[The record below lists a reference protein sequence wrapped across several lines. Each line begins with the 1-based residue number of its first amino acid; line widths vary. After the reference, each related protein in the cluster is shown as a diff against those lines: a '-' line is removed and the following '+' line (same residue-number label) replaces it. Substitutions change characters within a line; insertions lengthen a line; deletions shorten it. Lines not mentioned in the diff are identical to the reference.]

1 MAIRKR
7 AARGVNEEEQRLKN
21 RAVESDDNNPSTTN
35 KINENGKSSSC
46 SESSTDDLSLSS
58 LIPAIIIC
66 TLVSVA
72 SYVSCESI
80 NLAEDII
87 VATIRTF
94 VQLSLL
100 AALLSPLFRFVENHH
115 QNASKAAGG
124 NVLSRY
130 SAPIMV
136 LAYVLLFMLPLAAY
150 EASSRS
156 KLTLRP
162 TISNGSSNSYS
173 SNNNT
178 VFLIVI
184 TALFTS
190 VSTMAIVAIF
200 LIIKPTPRYSPRHV
214 IPLCGMLFN
223 NSLSSISLALD
234 ILFTE
239 LQSKHRESIELMI
252 SFGAN
257 VWTATRPSFRSVLF
271 SSMKPQINSMNVI
284 GLVAIPGMLT
294 GQVLGGS
301 SPTHAA
307 RYQIMIMC
315 LIMGAVFLSVS
326 ITVELVIWNAFDD
339 RGALRDDWIVDNDSL
354 RVSQLISSL
363 WAISVFSQGGAG
375 RRVSID
381 EMKAQVTP
389 ELIAVELSV
398 KQAEATKQ
406 QLDDDASPLFG
417 VDINGSYAMGS
428 RSMAAS
434 FTIPSNGTIAIL
446 RGESGIGK
454 STLLKTIAMLNTG
467 FTPSSTSTM
476 SLIGKDRESFHPTK
490 WRKQVL
496 YMPQN
501 GASKLQGTPK
511 SFLDFIASSH
521 HIKHTSKA
529 SVLESLTTRTTQYME
544 EWNVASPLSKL
555 SRPWMQLSGGE
566 SQRILLA
573 IAMSTEPTVLLLD
586 EPTSALDLQAKLA
599 VERSLKAIAENGC
612 AIVLVTHDEEQM
624 NRLGTMWLSLDVL

>member
-35 KINENGKSSSC
+35 KINENGKSSS
-46 SESSTDDLSLSS
+46 SSKSSTDDLSLSS

-136 LAYVLLFMLPLAAY
+136 LAYVLCFMLPLAAY

-162 TISNGSSNSYS
+162 TISNGSSNN
-173 SNNNT
+173 NNNT

-257 VWTATRPSFRSVLF
+257 VWTATRTSFRSVLF

-339 RGALRDDWIVDNDSL
+339 RGALRDDWIMDNDSL

-375 RRVSID
+375 RQVSID
-381 EMKAQVTP
+381 EMKALATP

-398 KQAEATKQ
+398 EQAEATKQ
-406 QLDDDASPLFG
+406 QPDDDASPLFG

-434 FTIPSNGTIAIL
+434 FTIPANGTIAIL

-467 FTPSSTSTM
+467 FTPSSNSTM
-476 SLIGKDRESFHPTK
+476 SLIGKDRESFHPTE

-555 SRPWMQLSGGE
+555 SQPWMQLSGGE

-624 NRLGTMWLSLDVL
+624 NRLGTMWLSLGVL

>member
-7 AARGVNEEEQRLKN
+7 AARG
-21 RAVESDDNNPSTTN
+21 AVESDGKNNPSTTTENCN
-35 KINENGKSSSC
+35 KSLPSSQ
-46 SESSTDDLSLSS
+46 STKDDLSLVS
-58 LIPAIIIC
+58 LIPAIIVC
-66 TLVSVA
+66 TFVSVA
-72 SYVSCESI
+72 AYASSESI

-100 AALLSPLFRFVENHH
+100 AALLSPLFRFVENYH
-115 QNASKAAGG
+115 NNVSKEASGSHM
-124 NVLSRY
+124 LSRY

-136 LAYVLLFMLPLAAY
+136 LAYVLCFMLPLASY

-162 TISNGSSNSYS
+162 AIDSESSS
-173 SNNNT
+173 NNT
-178 VFLIVI
+178 VFFIVI

-190 VSTMAIVAIF
+190 VSTMAFVAIF

-252 SFGAN
+252 SFGSN
-257 VWTATRPSFRSVLF
+257 VWAATRPSFRSVLV

-307 RYQIMIMC
+307 RYQILIMC

-326 ITVELVIWNAFDD
+326 IAVELIIWNAFDD
-339 RGALRDDWIVDNDSL
+339 KGALRDDWIVDNDSL

-363 WAISVFSQGGAG
+363 WAFSTLSRRGAQQVSTNEEKA
-375 RRVSID
+375 RVI
-381 EMKAQVTP
+381 P

-398 KQAEATKQ
+398 KEPKSTKP
-406 QLDDDASPLFG
+406 QLDDDASPPFQ
-417 VDINGSYAMGS
+417 INISGSYARGS
-428 RSMAAS
+428 RSMVAS
-434 FTIPSNGTIAIL
+434 FTIPDGTIAIL
-446 RGESGIGK
+446 RGESGVGK

-467 FTPSSTSTM
+467 FTPSSSPSM
-476 SLIGKDRESFHPTK
+476 SLIGKTRESFHPTK

-496 YMPQN
+496 YVPQN
-501 GASKLQGTPK
+501 GAPKLHGTPE

-521 HIKHTSKA
+521 HIKHSSKA
-529 SVLESLTTRTTQYME
+529 SVLETLTTQTINYME
-544 EWNVASPLSKL
+544 EWNVASPQSKL
-555 SRPWMQLSGGE
+555 SQPWMQLSGGE

-586 EPTSALDLQAKLA
+586 EPSSALDLQAKLA
-599 VERSLKAIAENGC
+599 VEKSLKAIAEKGC
-612 AIVLVTHDEEQM
+612 SIVLVTHDEEQM
-624 NRLGTMWLSLDVL
+624 NRLGTMWLSLDAIAK

>member
-7 AARGVNEEEQRLKN
+7 AARVTEEEKRAKN
-21 RAVESDDNNPSTTN
+21 SAVESDGKNNPSTTN
-35 KINENGKSSSC
+35 ENCNKSSP
-46 SESSTDDLSLSS
+46 SSQSTKDDLSLVS
-58 LIPAIIIC
+58 LIPAIIVC
-66 TLVSVA
+66 TFVSVA
-72 SYVSCESI
+72 AYASSESI

-115 QNASKAAGG
+115 NNVSKEATGSHI
-124 NVLSRY
+124 LSRY

-136 LAYVLLFMLPLAAY
+136 LAYVLCFMLPLASY

-162 TISNGSSNSYS
+162 AIDSESSS
-173 SNNNT
+173 NNT
-178 VFLIVI
+178 VFFIVI

-190 VSTMAIVAIF
+190 VSTMAFVAIF
-200 LIIKPTPRYSPRHV
+200 LITKPTPRYSPRHV

-234 ILFTE
+234 ILFSE

-252 SFGAN
+252 SFGSN
-257 VWTATRPSFRSVLF
+257 VWAATRPSFRSVLV

-326 ITVELVIWNAFDD
+326 ISVELIIWNAFDD
-339 RGALRDDWIVDNDSL
+339 KGALRDDWIVDNDSL

-363 WAISVFSQGGAG
+363 WAISTLSRSSALQD
-375 RRVSID
+375 VSTN
-381 EMKAQVTP
+381 EVKAKAIP

-398 KQAEATKQ
+398 DEPKSTKQ
-406 QLDDDASPLFG
+406 QPDDNASPSFQIN
-417 VDINGSYAMGS
+417 INGSYARGT

-434 FTIPSNGTIAIL
+434 FSIPNGTIAIL
-446 RGESGIGK
+446 RGESGVGK
-454 STLLKTIAMLNTG
+454 ITLLKTISMLNTG
-467 FTPSSTSTM
+467 FTPSSSPRM
-476 SLIGKDRESFHPTK
+476 SLIGKDRESFQPTR

-496 YMPQN
+496 YVPQN
-501 GASKLQGTPK
+501 GATKLHGTPE

-521 HIKHTSKA
+521 HIKHSSKA
-529 SVLESLTTRTTQYME
+529 SVLETLTSQTINYME
-544 EWNVASPLSKL
+544 EWNVASPQSKL
-555 SRPWMQLSGGE
+555 SQPWMQLSGGE

-586 EPTSALDLQAKLA
+586 EPSSALDLQAKLA
-599 VERSLKAIAENGC
+599 VEKSLKAIAEKGC
-612 AIVLVTHDEEQM
+612 SIVLVTHDEEQM
-624 NRLGTMWLSLDVL
+624 NRLGTMWLSLDAIAK

>member
-35 KINENGKSSSC
+35 KINENGKSSS
-46 SESSTDDLSLSS
+46 SSKSSTEDLSLSS

-115 QNASKAAGG
+115 QNASKPPGG

-136 LAYVLLFMLPLAAY
+136 LAYVLCFMLPLAAY

-162 TISNGSSNSYS
+162 TISNRSSSN
-173 SNNNT
+173 NNNT

-234 ILFTE
+234 ILITE

-257 VWTATRPSFRSVLF
+257 VWTATRPSFRSVLV

-307 RYQIMIMC
+307 R
-315 LIMGAVFLSVS
+315 
-326 ITVELVIWNAFDD
+326 
-339 RGALRDDWIVDNDSL
+339 GALRDDWIVDNDSL

-375 RRVSID
+375 RQVSID

-406 QLDDDASPLFG
+406 QPDDDASPLFG

-428 RSMAAS
+428 RSMAVS
-434 FTIPSNGTIAIL
+434 FTIPNYC
-446 RGESGIGK
+446 
-454 STLLKTIAMLNTG
+454 N
-467 FTPSSTSTM
+467 SS
-476 SLIGKDRESFHPTK
+476 R
-490 WRKQVL
+490 R
-496 YMPQN
+496 
-501 GASKLQGTPK
+501 
-511 SFLDFIASSH
+511 
-521 HIKHTSKA
+521 
-529 SVLESLTTRTTQYME
+529 
-544 EWNVASPLSKL
+544 
-555 SRPWMQLSGGE
+555 
-566 SQRILLA
+566 
-573 IAMSTEPTVLLLD
+573 
-586 EPTSALDLQAKLA
+586 
-599 VERSLKAIAENGC
+599 
-612 AIVLVTHDEEQM
+612 
-624 NRLGTMWLSLDVL
+624 

>member
-7 AARGVNEEEQRLKN
+7 AARVTEEEKRAKN
-21 RAVESDDNNPSTTN
+21 SAVESDGKNNPSTTN
-35 KINENGKSSSC
+35 ENCNKSSP
-46 SESSTDDLSLSS
+46 SSQSTKDDLSLVS
-58 LIPAIIIC
+58 LIPAIIVC
-66 TLVSVA
+66 TFVSVA
-72 SYVSCESI
+72 AYASSESI

-115 QNASKAAGG
+115 NNVSKEATGSHI
-124 NVLSRY
+124 LSRY

-136 LAYVLLFMLPLAAY
+136 LAYVLCFMLPLASY

-162 TISNGSSNSYS
+162 AIDSESSS
-173 SNNNT
+173 NNT
-178 VFLIVI
+178 VFFIVI

-190 VSTMAIVAIF
+190 VSTMAFVAIF

-234 ILFTE
+234 ILFSE

-252 SFGAN
+252 SFGSN
-257 VWTATRPSFRSVLF
+257 VWAATRPSFRSVLV

-326 ITVELVIWNAFDD
+326 ISVELIIWNAFDD
-339 RGALRDDWIVDNDSL
+339 KGALRDDWIVDNDSL

-363 WAISVFSQGGAG
+363 WAISTLSRSSALQE
-375 RRVSID
+375 VSTN
-381 EMKAQVTP
+381 EVKAKAIP

-398 KQAEATKQ
+398 DEPKSNKQ
-406 QLDDDASPLFG
+406 QPDDNASPSFQIN
-417 VDINGSYAMGS
+417 INGSYARGT

-434 FTIPSNGTIAIL
+434 FSIPNGTIAIL
-446 RGESGIGK
+446 RGESGVGK
-454 STLLKTIAMLNTG
+454 STLLKTISMLNTG
-467 FTPSSTSTM
+467 FTPSSSPRM
-476 SLIGKDRESFHPTK
+476 SLIGKDRESFQPTR

-496 YMPQN
+496 YVPQN
-501 GASKLQGTPK
+501 GATKLHGTPE

-521 HIKHTSKA
+521 HIKHSSKA
-529 SVLESLTTRTTQYME
+529 SVLETLTSQMINYME
-544 EWNVASPLSKL
+544 EWNVASPQSKL
-555 SRPWMQLSGGE
+555 SQPWMQLSGGE

-586 EPTSALDLQAKLA
+586 EPSSALDLQAKLA
-599 VERSLKAIAENGC
+599 VEKSLKAIAEKGC
-612 AIVLVTHDEEQM
+612 SIVLVTHDEEQM
-624 NRLGTMWLSLDVL
+624 NRLGTMWLSLDAIAK